1 MPAQPQ
7 LAPTSPVISQPTAS
21 TNSRYWNKYWNT
33 LLGQEISALTRYC
46 DRVIQWLPREDDPGL
61 LLEKIEARCKEK
73 VRAQDMFPSLADEEE
88 RRTAILINGT
98 LNHHFDVQGVLSAL
112 QPNLS
117 RTSRL
122 ILVHYNP
129 YFRGLYHLANRLG
142 IRKGEL
148 PTTFLRRIDLQN
160 LAKLSGF
167 EIVRQQPKIYFP
179 WHLFGVG
186 DAINRLLP
194 LIPLVRWLSLA
205 YLSIWRPIIATAPM
219 GLSCVIPAR
228 NERGNIEN
236 VLNRFPRLAADTEL
250 IFVEGHSSDGT
261 WEEIQRDARLYGDRY
276 QIKTLQQSGKGKADA
291 VRLGFAHATQHLL
304 TILDADL
311 TMPPEM
317 LTRFY
322 DAYNRGLGDFINGSR
337 LVYPYEGEAMRPLNK
352 LGNVFFAK
360 ALSWVLD
367 TRLGDSLCGTK
378 LLARHDYDR
387 IVAWRRDFGDFDPFG
402 DFELLFPASVLGLGI
417 VDIPVRYLARTY
429 GSTNIRRFRDGFELL
444 RMTAIGLLRIKL
456 GLLRNPKLDN
466 S

>member
-1 MPAQPQ
+1 MSTKPQ
-7 LAPTSPVISQPTAS
+7 LAPTSSPISRHVATKK
-21 TNSRYWNKYWNT
+21 SRYWNQYLNT

-46 DRVIQWLPREDDPGL
+46 NRVIQWLPTQEDHGL
-61 LLEKIEARCKEK
+61 LMEKIEAPCKER
-73 VRAQDMFPSLADEEE
+73 VRGEDVFPSLADEKE
-88 RRTAILINGT
+88 RSTAILINGT
-98 LNHHFDVQGVLSAL
+98 LNHHFDVQGVLSTL
-112 QPNLS
+112 KPHLS

-122 ILVHYNP
+122 ILVLYNP
-129 YFRGLYHLANRLG
+129 YFRWLYRLANSLG
-142 IRKGEL
+142 IREGEL
-148 PTTFLRRIDLQN
+148 PTTFLRRVDLEN

-167 EIVRQQPKIYFP
+167 EIVRQQPKIYCP
-179 WHLFGVG
+179 WRLFGAG
-186 DAINRLLP
+186 DVINRLLP
-194 LIPLVRWLSLA
+194 VIPLVRWLSLA
-205 YLSIWRPIIATAPM
+205 YLSVWRPVIATPPS

-236 VLNRFPRLAADTEL
+236 ALKRFPNLPGDTEI

-261 WEEIQRDARLYGDRY
+261 WEEIQRVARLYSDRF
-276 QIKTLQQSGKGKADA
+276 QIKALQQSGKGKADA
-291 VRLGFAHATQHLL
+291 VRLGFAYATQPLL

-317 LTRFY
+317 LARFY
-322 DAYNRGLGDFINGSR
+322 DAYNRGLGDFVNGSR
-337 LVYPYEGEAMRPLNK
+337 LVYPYENEAMRPLNK

-378 LLARHDYDR
+378 LVTRHDYDR

-417 VDIPVRYLARTY
+417 IDVPVRYLARTY
-429 GSTNIRRFRDGFELL
+429 GSTNIRRFKHGFELL
-444 RMTAIGLLRIKL
+444 RMTAIGLFRVKL
-456 GLLRNPKLDN
+456 GLRRNANHDN

>member
-1 MPAQPQ
+1 MSTQPQ
-7 LAPTSPVISQPTAS
+7 LAPTSSPISRQAAITR
-21 TNSRYWNKYWNT
+21 SRYWNKYWNT
-33 LLGQEISALTRYC
+33 LLGKEISALTRYC

-61 LLEKIEARCKEK
+61 LMEKIEARCKEK
-73 VRAQDMFPSLADEEE
+73 VQGEDIFPSIADEQEQ
-88 RRTAILINGT
+88 RTAILINGT

-112 QPNLS
+112 KLKLS

-122 ILVHYNP
+122 ILVLYNP
-129 YFRGLYHLANRLG
+129 YFRWLYRLANGLG
-142 IRKGEL
+142 IRNGEL

-167 EIVRQQPKIYFP
+167 EIVREQPKIYCP
-179 WHLFGVG
+179 WRLFGLG
-186 DAINRLLP
+186 DVMNRLFP

-205 YLSIWRPIIATAPM
+205 YLSIWRPIIATPPS

-236 VLNRFPRLAADTEL
+236 VLKRFPYLSADTEI
-250 IFVEGHSSDGT
+250 IFVEGHSTDGT
-261 WEEIQRDARLYGDRY
+261 WEEIQRVACLYADRFH
-276 QIKTLQQSGKGKADA
+276 IKTLRQSGKGKADA
-291 VRLGFAHATQHLL
+291 VRLGFAHATQGLL

-337 LVYPYEGEAMRPLNK
+337 LVYPYENEAMRPLNK

-360 ALSWVLD
+360 SLSWVLD
-367 TRLGDSLCGTK
+367 THLGDSLCGTK

-387 IVAWRRDFGDFDPFG
+387 IIAWRSDFGDFDPFG

-417 VDIPVRYLARTY
+417 LDIPVRYFARTY
-429 GSTNIRRFRDGFELL
+429 GTTNIRRFRDGFELL
-444 RMTAIGLLRIKL
+444 RMTAIGLFRIKL
-456 GLLRNPKLDN
+456 GVRCNPKPYN

>member
-1 MPAQPQ
+1 M
-7 LAPTSPVISQPTAS
+7 
-21 TNSRYWNKYWNT
+21 
-33 LLGQEISALTRYC
+33 
-46 DRVIQWLPREDDPGL
+46 
-61 LLEKIEARCKEK
+61 EKIEARRKEM
-73 VRAQDMFPSLADEEE
+73 VRAEDVFPSLANEEE
-88 RRTAILINGT
+88 QDTVILINGT
-98 LNHHFDVQGVLSAL
+98 LNHHFDVQGVLSDL
-112 QPNLS
+112 KPHLS

-122 ILVHYNP
+122 VIILYNP
-129 YFRGLYHLANRLG
+129 YLRGLYHLANRIG
-142 IRKGEL
+142 VRKGEL

-167 EIVRQQPKIYFP
+167 EIVRQRPTIYFP
-179 WHLFGVG
+179 WRLFGIG

-194 LIPLVRWLSLA
+194 SIPLVRWLSLA
-205 YLSIWRPIIATAPM
+205 YLSIWRPIIATAPS
-219 GLSCVIPAR
+219 GISCVIPAR

-236 VLNRFPRLAADTEL
+236 ALRRFPLLSADTEI

-261 WEEIQRDARLYGDRY
+261 WEEILRVARLYSDKFT
-276 QIKTLQQSGKGKADA
+276 IKTLQQNGKGKADA
-291 VRLGFAHATQHLL
+291 VRLGFAHATQRLL

-337 LVYPYEGEAMRPLNK
+337 LVYPYEGEAMRPVNK

-378 LLARHDYDR
+378 LLTRHDYNR
-387 IVAWRRDFGDFDPFG
+387 IVAWRNNFGDFDPFG

-444 RMTAIGLLRIKL
+444 RMTAIGLFRIKL
-456 GLLRNPKLDN
+456 GLFGNPKHDN
-466 S
+466 SDR